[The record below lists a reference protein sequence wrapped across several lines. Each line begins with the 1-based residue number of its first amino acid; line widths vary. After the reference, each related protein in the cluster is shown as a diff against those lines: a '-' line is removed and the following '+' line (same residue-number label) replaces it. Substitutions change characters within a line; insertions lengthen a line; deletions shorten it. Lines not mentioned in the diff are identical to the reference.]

1 MWSICLVAASHSKD
15 VCLLFCA
22 YYVPLNYFA
31 PSAIYKLPVNMP
43 NMAPKAAKQVAALLP
58 VDIMTLPKSFKHG
71 EEAYNASPFII

>member
-15 VCLLFCA
+15 VCLMFCA

-58 VDIMTLPKSFKHG
+58 AVNMTLPKSLRPG